1 MTPHI
6 TVGEAVQKTIPDYRH
21 TVHSARLC
29 CLEHAA
35 PRGLTAH
42 RWQPCS
48 TPGWQEQWTWGLV
61 DHRKM
66 LYMIL
71 VALCKT
77 VVSPVLMHWRYYSP
91 ALRHQIQYGHVKTS
105 IFSKYSQEMATHH
118 IWPTVH
124 IWAWFHSWPT
134 EQGMGW
140 LLSMVCSTILI
151 KASYWI
157 LWLLNT
163 KWYTII

>member
-1 MTPHI
+1 MVLLKCQSFLKKMPLKTSSLISLLSFEGGTSKCTAVSWYVFCNHQPVITMWPMTPHI
-6 TVGEAVQKTIPDYRH
+6 TVGEVVQKTIPDYRH
-21 TVHSARLC
+21 PVHSARLC

-42 RWQPCS
+42 RRQPCS

-77 VVSPVLMHWRYYSP
+77 VVSPVLMHWRYHSP
-91 ALRHQIQYGHVKTS
+91 ALSH
-105 IFSKYSQEMATHH
+105 
-118 IWPTVH
+118 
-124 IWAWFHSWPT
+124 
-134 EQGMGW
+134 
-140 LLSMVCSTILI
+140 
-151 KASYWI
+151 
-157 LWLLNT
+157 
-163 KWYTII
+163 